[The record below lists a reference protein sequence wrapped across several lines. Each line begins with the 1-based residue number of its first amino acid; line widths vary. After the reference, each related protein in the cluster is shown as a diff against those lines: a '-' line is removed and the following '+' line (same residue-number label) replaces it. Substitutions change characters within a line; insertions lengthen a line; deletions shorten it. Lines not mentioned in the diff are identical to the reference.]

1 MAVDISQTELK
12 KIANQLRQ
20 DIIRMLVKAGS
31 GHPGGSL
38 GMTDIFT
45 VLYWQILNHNPQ
57 KPNWSDRDRLV
68 LSNGHICPVLYAALA
83 RSGYFPLAKL
93 NTLRK
98 INSQLQ
104 GHPHNL
110 SLPGIEVSSGPLG
123 QGISQ
128 SIGMALAAKMDKA
141 NYQVYCITS
150 DGEHNEGQLWES
162 LLIASK
168 YKLGNLI
175 NIVDYN
181 HIQIDG
187 YIEEIMPLG
196 NLKNKYLSF
205 GWEVLETNGHNL
217 KQIYKTLNKAKNYRS
232 KPVVIIAKTTP
243 GKGVKFMENKWQWHG
258 VAPSQAEASKAL
270 SELKILY

>member
-1 MAVDISQTELK
+1 MEKYSQDELK
-12 KIANQLRQ
+12 KITNNIRQ
-20 DIIRMLVKAGS
+20 DIIRMLAKAGS

-38 GMTDIFT
+38 GMADVFT
-45 VLYWQILNHNPQ
+45 VLYWQILNHNPH
-57 KPNWSDRDRLV
+57 KPNWPERDRLV

-83 RSGYFPLAKL
+83 RAGYFPLAKL

-98 INSQLQ
+98 INSDLQ

-110 SLPGIEVSSGPLG
+110 SLPGVEVSSGPLG

-128 SIGMALAAKMDKA
+128 AVGMALAAKIDDAKHKIF
-141 NYQVYCITS
+141 CITS

-162 LLIASK
+162 LLVAAK

-187 YIEEIMPLG
+187 YTEDIMPLG
-196 NLKNKYLSF
+196 SLKNKYLSF
-205 GWEVLETNGHNL
+205 GWEVLEVNGHDL
-217 KQIYKTLNKAKNYRS
+217 KKIYKTLSQAKSYQK
-232 KPVVIIAKTTP
+232 KPVTVIAKTIP

-258 VAPSQAEASKAL
+258 VTPTPAEAAKAL

>member
-1 MAVDISQTELK
+1 MEKISSDNLK
-12 KIANQLRQ
+12 SIANNIRQ
-20 DIIRMLVKAGS
+20 DIVRMLVKAGS

-38 GMTDIFT
+38 GLADIFT
-45 VLYWQILNHNPQ
+45 VLYWQILNHNPK
-57 KPNWSDRDRLV
+57 KPNWPDRDRLV
-68 LSNGHICPVLYAALA
+68 LSNGHVCPVLYSALA
-83 RSGYFPLAKL
+83 RANYFPLASL

-98 INSQLQ
+98 INSPLQ

-110 SLPGIEVSSGPLG
+110 SLPGVEVSSGPLG

-128 SIGMALAAKMDKA
+128 AVGLALAAKMDKA
-141 NYQVYCITS
+141 GWQVFCVTS

-162 LLIASK
+162 LLVAAK

-187 YIEEIMPLG
+187 YTEDIMPLG
-196 NLKNKYLSF
+196 SLKNKYLAF

-217 KQIYKTLNKAKNYRS
+217 KQIYKTLLRAKSYQK
-232 KPVVIIAKTTP
+232 KPVVVIAKTIP

-258 VAPSQAEASKAL
+258 TAPTPAEAAKAL
-270 SELKILY
+270 SELKTLY